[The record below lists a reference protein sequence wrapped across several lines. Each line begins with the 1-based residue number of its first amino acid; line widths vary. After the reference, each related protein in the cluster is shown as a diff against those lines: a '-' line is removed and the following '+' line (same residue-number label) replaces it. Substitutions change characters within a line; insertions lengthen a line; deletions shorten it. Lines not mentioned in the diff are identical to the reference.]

1 MKKWKKQFSQKKFSH
16 PKNKV
21 HNKGFDKLKVKCYN
35 CKKKGHYAKECKSK
49 RGKGRNHAYN
59 ATEYGTTQKNASE
72 ENETRR
78 EYYLFLSISGSI
90 TRNVETWLVENVAS
104 KHMTGYKCAITNMN
118 AKNFTCK
125 VELGDNAT
133 YSSQGV
139 QYTSV

>member
-1 MKKWKKQFSQKKFSH
+1 MKVRSAT
-16 PKNKV
+16 NA
-21 HNKGFDKLKVKCYN
+21 
-35 CKKKGHYAKECKSK
+35 KKKGHDAKECKSK
-49 RGKGRNHAYN
+49 QGREGRSHAYN
-59 ATEYGTTQKNASE
+59 ATEYETTKKNASE

-78 EYYLFLSISGSI
+78 EYYLVSSISGSI
-90 TRNVETWLVENVAS
+90 TTSVETWLVGIGAS

-139 QYTSV
+139 QSTSF